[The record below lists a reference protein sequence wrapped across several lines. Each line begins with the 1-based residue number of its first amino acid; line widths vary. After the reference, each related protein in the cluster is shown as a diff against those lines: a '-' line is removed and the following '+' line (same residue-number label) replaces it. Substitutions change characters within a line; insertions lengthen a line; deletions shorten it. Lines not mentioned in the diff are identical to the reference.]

1 MGAAVSSA
9 FGSFGIALC
18 RHHQLLLMFV
28 HHVHAFLELHH
39 LRRVLAP
46 LCQSGGARRTSRP
59 RVHHCVVCAS
69 SGKPMAGGAVSMPW
83 TLVEDCS
90 APSVDRLGNRKLTLD
105 VVASGT
111 LIALTSQWS
120 ASCLSVNHAMFAV
133 ECPNHQTSKAKSFG
147 RDGSCCSWF
156 NPNSHHAVMCIS
168 SQETTRVDVRANC
181 ICAIMRCKMESELK
195 FNAFNPLPHLLAGA
209 NVVDT

>member
-1 MGAAVSSA
+1 
-9 FGSFGIALC
+9 
-18 RHHQLLLMFV
+18 
-28 HHVHAFLELHH
+28 
-39 LRRVLAP
+39 
-46 LCQSGGARRTSRP
+46 
-59 RVHHCVVCAS
+59 
-69 SGKPMAGGAVSMPW
+69 MPW

-133 ECPNHQTSKAKSFG
+133 EDLNHQTSKAKSFG

-195 FNAFNPLPHLLAGA
+195 FNAFNPLPHLFAGE
-209 NVVDT
+209 NVVDV